1 MRNLLLSALLFACGA
16 FHAPQT
22 IASAR
27 AAETTRQSPATPEVV
42 ARGFYTWYTGRLNRN
57 DFDPL
62 RNRRAALRYLTPEFY
77 RRAPRLIRQLN
88 ADIFICAQ
96 DWLPEWSKNIEISTA
111 VVRGAKAT
119 TNVTMNVGGTDKIR
133 IRVEL
138 RRVRGEW
145 KIDGSNCV
153 E

>member
-1 MRNLLLSALLFACGA
+1 MKNLLLSVLLFTCGA
-16 FHAPQT
+16 PHATQPV
-22 IASAR
+22 ASGR
-27 AAETTRQSPATPEVV
+27 AAKTTLQTSATPEVV
-42 ARGFYTWYTGRLNRN
+42 TRGFYTWYTGRLNRD

-77 RRAPRLIRQLN
+77 RRAPRLVRQLN

-96 DWLPEWSKNIEISTA
+96 DWLPEWSKNIEISPS

-133 IRVEL
+133 ISVEL